1 MPYDFTSPTATEHQL
16 EEPAALDSKLPA
28 KVGHPVTVYSQQTV
42 ERVCELIATG
52 HNLRQIEEMRA
63 TEPELPARRTIHDW
77 VKTRPDFERAYYI
90 ALEARASARA
100 DEMIRIARDATIPD
114 RLANRQIRTLKF
126 LMGKEAPKR
135 YGKPAE
141 MVVGEDIAPQRP
153 TDAP

>member
-52 HNLRQIEEMRA
+52 HNLRQIEAMRA
-63 TEPELPARRTIHDW
+63 TEPELPARRTIHAW

-90 ALEARASARA
+90 ALEMRAIARA
-100 DEMIRIARDATIPD
+100 DEIIEIAFDKIH
-114 RLANRQIRTLKF
+114 
-126 LMGKEAPKR
+126 
-135 YGKPAE
+135 
-141 MVVGEDIAPQRP
+141 
-153 TDAP
+153 